1 MRLLLITDEVWND
14 KIHGN
19 NILTNWFEGMDIEIA
34 NIYCSPGMP
43 DNRCCQKYFQ
53 ITDGMMAKS
62 ILKRGQ
68 RAGRAFVWNSD
79 QQQEDTGISAEAENK
94 KFYSFMKSITTESI
108 RAVREWLWLH
118 GRYDEVALK
127 RFIEEFDPDI
137 VYSPRYATRKI
148 MRLER
153 MVHSMT
159 HVPFVAFTADDEYT
173 LQQFRIT
180 PVYWIRRI
188 LSRRDL
194 RQNTKFYR
202 KYFMFSR
209 DQAKLYAKEFHM
221 ETECIYK
228 NGAFPAQRVET
239 KLHDP
244 IRMIYA
250 GKLYCNR
257 WKVLAEIGKA
267 LKEIN
272 KNEVKMTLEIYTK
285 DAINQKQ
292 KNALDDERSIFLRQP
307 VTAEQL
313 KQIYADGDI
322 ALHVESD
329 DLKNRLL
336 TRYSFSTKIIDCL
349 ASGCAVMAVCPEIQ
363 SGYRYLRDEDA
374 AICIDDEKQIIHV
387 LKKITEH
394 PEMIEQYRE
403 KAWKCGINNHK
414 KEELQNKLERE
425 LLKYVNESKTK
436 RV

>member
-1 MRLLLITDEVWND
+1 
-14 KIHGN
+14 
-19 NILTNWFEGMDIEIA
+19 
-34 NIYCSPGMP
+34 
-43 DNRCCQKYFQ
+43 
-53 ITDGMMAKS
+53 
-62 ILKRGQ
+62 
-68 RAGRAFVWNSD
+68 
-79 QQQEDTGISAEAENK
+79 
-94 KFYSFMKSITTESI
+94 
-108 RAVREWLWLH
+108 
-118 GRYDEVALK
+118 
-127 RFIEEFDPDI
+127 
-137 VYSPRYATRKI
+137 
-148 MRLER
+148 

-194 RQNTKFYR
+194 RQNTKFYH

-221 ETECIYK
+221 ETECLYK

-285 DAINQKQ
+285 DTTNQKQ

-329 DLKNRLL
+329 DLKNKLL

-394 PEMIEQYRE
+394 PKMIEQYRE
-403 KAWKCGINNHK
+403 KAWECGINNHK
-414 KEELQNKLERE
+414 KEELQNKLEKE

-436 RV
+436 RE